1 MTIATNHRRK
11 GQPLPR
17 LLLATALL
25 FGLLGRPMA
34 AGAQEVN
41 FDFEN
46 ADLRAVIQAVSEFTG
61 RNFLVDPRVKGKVT
75 VVAPSP
81 LAEQEAYKTFQSV
94 LEVNGYVTVEG
105 EGATKI
111 VPQEEGK
118 HRALKMGEGEEA
130 GDEMVTRVLRLEHV
144 SAQRMVPIL
153 RPLVPPYGH
162 LVAYP
167 DTSALIITDRGGNL
181 DRLVSIIDRLDR
193 PTADGEVEIVP
204 LAHASAKELAD
215 MLGRLY
221 SGQEGGNQQGGQVT
235 VMADERTNSLIL
247 KADKATRKE
256 LEDLAKDLDSP
267 TGTGGNT
274 RVIYLKNADAEELVD
289 VLQSTVQKGKGGEQ
303 GTSAEDVTI
312 KADAQTNALV
322 VRASKSD
329 FQTIQEVVDKL
340 DVRRLQVYVEG
351 LIAEVSTDT
360 AQEFGIQWQAAD
372 GLRGDNQGVI
382 GTSSFTV
389 GDNIQGAA
397 ANPLGVGA
405 GLSIGFVDG
414 TINIPDQG
422 EVLNMPALIRA
433 LESRND
439 SNVLSTPNLLT
450 MDNEKAEIVVGQNVP
465 FVTGSFS
472 STDSGTAVN
481 NPFQTIERKDVG
493 LTLRITPQITEGS
506 AIKMKIYQEVS
517 SVSQRGEAQDIVT
530 NKRSLETTV
539 VAENNKLLVLGGL
552 IQEDNR
558 NNVQEVPVLS
568 RIPLLGNLF
577 RYKSQSRAK
586 TNLMVFLRPRIIR
599 GAEDMAGPTRE
610 KYGYIQDLR
619 KEQGLMEEEEEIPPM
634 EEWQR
639 IGPTGKA
646 ASQPA
651 QAEAKAAP

>member
-1 MTIATNHRRK
+1 MNNRRK
-11 GQPLPR
+11 GPPLPR
-17 LLLATALL
+17 LLLAAALL
-25 FGLLGRPMA
+25 LGLLGRLPA

-81 LAEQEAYKTFQSV
+81 LTEEEAFKTFQSV

-118 HRALKMGEGEEA
+118 HRALKMGKGEEA

-167 DTSALIITDRGGNL
+167 DTSSLIITDRGGNL

-221 SGQEGGNQQGGQVT
+221 SEPDGGNQQGGQVT

-256 LEDLAKDLDSP
+256 LENLAKDLDSP

-289 VLQSTVQKGKGGEQ
+289 VLQTTVQKEQ
-303 GTSAEDVTI
+303 GGDQGQPVEDVTI

-329 FQTIQEVVDKL
+329 FQTIQKVVNKL

-372 GLRGDNQGVI
+372 GLQGDNQGII

-397 ANPLGVGA
+397 ANPVTGLGA

-414 TINIPDQG
+414 TLNIPGQG

-472 STDSGTAVN
+472 STDSGTAVD

-577 RYKSQSRAK
+577 RYKSQSRTK

-619 KEQGLMEEEEEIPPM
+619 KEQGLMEEDEEAPPM

-639 IGPTGKA
+639 IGPQGEA
-646 ASQPA
+646 GSQA
-651 QAEAKAAP
+651 AEAKAAP